1 MGYCLDTYKH
11 MSRKE
16 INSQVNKQVNAGSVS
31 FNGPSELYIYLFIS
45 VKNMDIERKLEVSS
59 TGIK

>member
-16 INSQVNKQVNAGSVS
+16 INSQVNKQVNAG
-31 FNGPSELYIYLFIS
+31 LFISIS

-59 TGIK
+59 TGIKWVI